1 MSTDER
7 GLSESLQWA
16 VLMPLLMLAVLGIIQ
31 SGIWLHGRSVVAN
44 AALAGAEAQAL
55 SGAGGGTGARV
66 AREVAERG
74 GLRDVQ
80 VEVGGGRDVAV
91 TVSGRV
97 DSFFTAGRSTV
108 SARAEMPREM
118 P

>member
-16 VLMPLLMLAVLGIIQ
+16 VLLPVVMLTVLGIIQ
-31 SGIWLHGRSVVAN
+31 SGIWLHGRSVAAN

-66 AREVAERG
+66 AREVAEHG
-74 GLRDVQ
+74 GLREVQ
-80 VEVGGGRDVAV
+80 VQVGGGRDVSVAV
-91 TVSGRV
+91 TARV
-97 DSFFTAGRSTV
+97 DTFFDLGRSRV
-108 SARAEMPREM
+108 IAHAEMPREL

>member
-16 VLMPLLMLAVLGIIQ
+16 VLLPVVMLTVLGIIQ
-31 SGIWLHGRSVVAN
+31 SGIWLHGRSVAAN

-66 AREVAERG
+66 VGCAAHWG
-74 GLRDVQ
+74 AA
-80 VEVGGGRDVAV
+80 GGGPPCGAPR
-91 TVSGRV
+91 GRAHHR
-97 DSFFTAGRSTV
+97 AGR
-108 SARAEMPREM
+108 AGEA
-118 P
+118 